1 LRRRSDASLILQEA
15 QLSGGR
21 SETPNDLP
29 SREGTFCH
37 ALPGIN
43 RQLVEQSIAKVCG
56 VLIALENLIHHDDTK
71 EIQLPFQ
78 RFG

>member
-43 RQLVEQSIAKVCG
+43 RQLVEQSIEKACRVSI
-56 VLIALENLIHHDDTK
+56 VLENLIHQEFAK
-71 EIQLPFQ
+71 KILLPLQ
-78 RFG
+78 DFG